1 MLSIKIN
8 KTLLDNPFINAS
20 GCYCKDS
27 SELNLLI
34 NSNSSSIITKT
45 CTPDIRKGNAE
56 PRYYHNNELSINSM
70 GLPNNGLKYYLSYF
84 SKYGINNNENNEH
97 NEHNQDKMTILKD
110 KKLKLISLG
119 GLSLNDNLEM
129 LKDCLLY
136 YYSDL
141 SNFNGIEV
149 NFSCPNLIGHPQLGY
164 DFDNLEHYLSK
175 LLELLIQFEN
185 KHKKNE
191 KLLFGIKLPPYF
203 DISHFKTVA
212 NIINKYPRI
221 NFITCIN
228 SVGNGLVIDTNREE
242 VIIKPKN
249 GFGGIGGSVIKST
262 ALANVHKFYEL
273 LRDSV
278 FIIGCG
284 GIVNGED
291 AFQHILCGASMI
303 SIGTQLM
310 KDGPNVF
317 ERIENELLNIMKS
330 KGYKTIND
338 FKGKLKYIE

>member
-1 MLSIKIN
+1 MLSTKIN
-8 KTLLDNPFINAS
+8 KILLDNPFINAS
-20 GCYCKDS
+20 GCYCKDND
-27 SELNLLI
+27 ELNLLI
-34 NSNSSSIITKT
+34 HSNASSIITKT
-45 CTPDIRKGNAE
+45 CTPNIRKGNAE
-56 PRYYHNNELSINSM
+56 PRYYHNNQLSINSM

-84 SKYGINNNENNEH
+84 SKYGLNNNEH

-149 NFSCPNLIGHPQLGY
+149 NFSCPNVIGHPQLGY
-164 DFDNLEHYLSK
+164 DFDNLEHYLTK
-175 LLELLIQFEN
+175 LLNFLSKFEQEN
-185 KHKKNE
+185 NKNE
-191 KLLFGIKLPPYF
+191 QLLFGIKLPPYF

-262 ALANVHKFYEL
+262 ALANVHKFYKL

-291 AFQHILCGASMI
+291 AFHHILCGASMV

-317 ERIENELLNIMKS
+317 DRIENELLNIMKS